1 MTRQDM
7 RVLLLCCVVVMSAAT
22 GLRAQPADTLVTVGL
37 VGGGTMLLHQGS
49 FTQLGSYTSCCPEF
63 TTGTGVGGYIGGFA
77 TLPLSRRWGLHLRL
91 IYTSEP
97 GTLVSV
103 ENVAVADLRDSAR
116 VVQAEMTHELKA
128 SLSSLG
134 VEPLMALRVGNG
146 VDVLAGARLA
156 AVLGHSF
163 QQTETLTK
171 PEDYGSYL
179 GAGRTWVNHQADI
192 PDASSVRA
200 TAVLGA
206 RMMVPLRRDGSFFMA
221 PEAFVHIPLTDVA
234 AVRWKITELRL
245 GVSLGWA
252 LQRSSVQTLPE
263 SSLPVPAPP
272 VPAPPVR
279 AAEPPPTLAGLTVV
293 ANNQPIEA
301 ITVER
306 TEVTEL
312 VPVLGHIYFDEG
324 TSELPDRYRY
334 RGPRTTPSDVVYS
347 VLPIVAK
354 RMQQSSGILTI
365 TGTTS
370 ATPADQGLSLARQ
383 RAERIR
389 QELINLGIPP
399 HRLRIEARRLPR
411 QPTAAAEADEVV
423 LAEQEN
429 RRAEI
434 TCTDPDVLAS
444 YAIRTVEQR
453 IVPEV
458 IRLRPSVV
466 SYAGVVS
473 TTITVGEGSS
483 ARAYQPETDLGT
495 EAFSSSGVTATIV
508 VVDSAGRTV
517 RETVHL
523 PVSTVPMQN
532 RPAQSRP
539 MERYRLMLFPFNSA
553 ELTADHLRTISS
565 LKQRLSPNDT
575 VRVIGLTDTM
585 GSTEHNMRL
594 SEQRARAVA
603 KALDR
608 TLGMGA
614 QQVVGRGAQ
623 RPLLSNGLPE
633 GRAYNRTVIIEV
645 QASGR

>member
-7 RVLLLCCVVVMSAAT
+7 RVLLLCCVVVMSVAAD
-22 GLRAQPADTLVTVGL
+22 LRAQSADTSVTVGL

-49 FTQLGSYTSCCPEF
+49 FTQLGSYASCCPEF

-134 VEPLMALRVGNG
+134 LEPLMALRVGTG
-146 VDVLAGARLA
+146 VEVLAGARLA

-179 GAGRTWVNHQADI
+179 GAGRTWVNHQAEI

-252 LQRSSVQTLPE
+252 LQRPSVQTLPVL
-263 SSLPVPAPP
+263 SPP
-272 VPAPPVR
+272 VPSAPVP

-301 ITVER
+301 IRVER

-324 TSELPDRYRY
+324 MSDLPDRYRY
-334 RGPRTTPSDVVYS
+334 RGPRTTPAHVVYS
-347 VLPIVAK
+347 VLPIIAE
-354 RMQQSSGILTI
+354 RMQQSTGIVTI
-365 TGTTS
+365 TGSTS

-389 QELINLGIPP
+389 QELIDLGIPA

-411 QPTAAAEADEVV
+411 QPTAAASEDEVV

-434 TCTDPDVLAS
+434 TCTDPDVLAP

-458 IRLRPSVV
+458 IRLRPSVI

-473 TTITVGEGSS
+473 TTITVGEGGS
-483 ARAYQPETDLGT
+483 ARDYQPETDLGT

-532 RPAQSRP
+532 RPMQSRP

-553 ELTADHLRTISS
+553 ELTADHLRTVSS
-565 LKQRLSPNDT
+565 LKQRLGPNDT

-614 QQVVGRGAQ
+614 QQVVGLGSQ

-633 GRAYNRTVIIEV
+633 GRAYNRTVIIEL
-645 QASGR
+645 QAIAR